1 MSSRRR
7 THRVAKML
15 LIAAAI
21 TSLSAAGVEE
31 AKGQV
36 ASPARDASP
45 FGAFAGALVGGTAG
59 AIGGMLIGAGGDCD
73 EICDEIL
80 WGFLVGEALGAG
92 LGAHA
97 FNRGRGNLGL
107 TLLASGGIAAAGLAV
122 QASMGGEGWV
132 LLGSAMAQVVA
143 VTVVQVKTS
152 PFVSMTPM
160 VQPSADGIKA
170 GLSLRW

>member
-1 MSSRRR
+1 MSNRRR
-7 THRVAKML
+7 THRVAKMM

-21 TSLSAAGVEE
+21 TSLSPAGVEA

-45 FGAFAGALVGGTAG
+45 FGAFAGALLGGTAGGTAG
-59 AIGGMLIGAGGDCD
+59 ALIGVVGDCY

-107 TLLASGGIAAAGLAV
+107 TLLASGGISAASLAV
-122 QASMGGEGWV
+122 QASMGGEGRV
-132 LLGSAMAQVVA
+132 LLGDAVAQLVA

-152 PFVSMTPM
+152 PFVSVTPM